1 MKSPQLTSYSIM
13 KAGGFFSKIRNKIR
27 VLTPTILFNQN
38 LFTGKMNKILYSVCR
53 SYSTV
58 FKNYSPQKKKQKTK
72 NNCFKH
78 INSVKLLVWKS
89 IHINQFCFYTIKMN
103 YQRDY
108 KNNLIY
114 NWIKNNKILRNK
126 FKQGGKRSVHWK
138 LQNIDERN
146 WSRHKQVER
155 YAMLMD

>member
-1 MKSPQLTSYSIM
+1 MTSPQLTSYSIM
-13 KAGGFFSKIRNKIR
+13 KAEGFFSKIRKKIR

-53 SYSTV
+53 RYSTV
-58 FKNYSPQKKKQKTK
+58 FKNYSPQKKKKKT
-72 NNCFKH
+72 CLKH
-78 INSVKLLVWKS
+78 INSVKLLVQKS
-89 IHINQFCFYTIKMN
+89 IHVNQFCFYTIKMN